1 MGRRNARKLAF
12 YLLFQYD
19 FVKDGNFDE
28 IKETFLTLN
37 DEEITENDK
46 NYILSKTEGT
56 MKNLEEI
63 DDLIGKY
70 AKGWSVERMSKVDK
84 DVYKRQAYT
93 ESGKKEQIKG

>member
-37 DEEITENDK
+37 DEEIT
-46 NYILSKTEGT
+46 
-56 MKNLEEI
+56 
-63 DDLIGKY
+63 
-70 AKGWSVERMSKVDK
+70 
-84 DVYKRQAYT
+84 
-93 ESGKKEQIKG
+93 